1 MNKIKHLSIVDGA
14 FLHLDDHICH
24 LLLPAAADGRD
35 IARPKARKNGARGGA
50 AVTA

>member
-14 FLHLDDHICH
+14 FPPRRPH
-24 LLLPAAADGRD
+24 PPPAAAAAADGRD
-35 IARPKARKNGARGGA
+35 TGRPKARNNGAPRVA